1 MQSSNN
7 INETKNVNDTNN
19 VNDSVNTQHMLRDI
33 REMKQLVQDLK
44 QVLQEIRLAGEDI
57 DSTISIELLAKK
69 LEHRMILDA
78 FKTMRSIGSRSG
90 TYSHAYGGYYRDI
103 LAKKPIK
110 DLDFAFSSEDDV
122 KSFIFDLK
130 SRYTVTL
137 LKPSYTDLGCYS
149 LQVKHKLLKNASI
162 LIDATYPCPSRT
174 VLRFDFNVNM
184 LLATH
189 TPEEGS
195 LDLKIRNSR
204 CALTDVIDDC
214 CHHKFVVLNETGCP
228 NLTHQGA
235 EIDRA
240 LNPDGSFKDLTDRT
254 VFNNLCV
261 RSYPDCINRRTTRGK
276 KLLQRIEKMKSR
288 GWTVRNEPCSNPF
301 CIMAPT
307 ELFEKCQEV
316 IDQRREEAVKI
327 CQQAKEERVKR
338 LEHRR
343 VTFEARKDKR
353 LHDTFARSSYI
364 PGYIHPKLANV
375 KSHEVSTKSKQRE
388 LTKREIKKRM
398 KQAMKLGET
407 DTRCS
412 NLKSNKSPRSF
423 RSNKFRKI
431 DF

>member
-1 MQSSNN
+1 MQSF
-7 INETKNVNDTNN
+7 NN
-19 VNDSVNTQHMLRDI
+19 VNNVINSNDVNDATNTQHMLRDI

-57 DSTISIELLAKK
+57 DSTISLELLTKK
-69 LEHRMILDA
+69 LEGRMILDA
-78 FKTMRSIGSRSG
+78 FETMRFIGSRSG

-122 KSFIFDLK
+122 RSFIFDLK
-130 SRYTVTL
+130 SRYNVTL

-149 LQVKHKLLKNASI
+149 LKLEHKLLKKASI
-162 LIDATYPCPSRT
+162 LVDATYSCPAKR
-174 VLRFDFNVNM
+174 VVRFDFNVNM

-214 CHHKFVVLNETGCP
+214 CHHKFVVLDESGSP
-228 NLTHQGA
+228 KLTHQGA

-240 LNPDGSFKDLTDRT
+240 LNPDGSFKDLSDRA
-254 VFNNLCV
+254 VFNSLCL

-276 KLLQRIEKMKSR
+276 KLLQRIEKMQSR

-307 ELFEKCQEV
+307 ALFERCQEV
-316 IDQRREEAVKI
+316 IDQRREEAIQI
-327 CQQAKEERVKR
+327 CQQAKEERIKR

-343 VTFEARKDKR
+343 ATFETRKDKR

-375 KSHEVSTKSKQRE
+375 KSHEVSAKSKQRE
-388 LTKREIKKRM
+388 LTKREIKKRV

-407 DTRCS
+407 DARCS
-412 NLKSNKSPRSF
+412 SLKSNKSPRSF

>member
-1 MQSSNN
+1 MQSFNN
-7 INETKNVNDTNN
+7 VDNSINVNDAT
-19 VNDSVNTQHMLRDI
+19 NTQHMLRDI

-57 DSTISIELLAKK
+57 DSTISLDLLTKK

-78 FKTMRSIGSRSG
+78 FRTMRSIGSRSDS
-90 TYSHAYGGYYRDI
+90 YSHAYGGYYRDI

-130 SRYTVTL
+130 SRYNVTL
-137 LKPSYTDLGCYS
+137 LKPSYTELGCYS
-149 LQVKHKLLKNASI
+149 LKVEHNLLKKASI
-162 LIDATYPCPSRT
+162 LVDATYPSFSSPRS
-174 VLRFDFNVNM
+174 VHRFDFNVNM

-204 CALTDVIDDC
+204 CALTDVVNDC
-214 CHHKFVVLNETGCP
+214 CQHKLVVLSENGSP
-228 NLTHQGA
+228 KLTHQGA
-235 EIDRA
+235 DIDRA
-240 LNPDGSFKDLTDRT
+240 LNSDGTFKDLSDRA
-254 VFNNLCV
+254 VFNSLCL
-261 RSYPDCINRRTTRGK
+261 RSYPDCINRRTHRGK
-276 KLLQRIEKMKSR
+276 KLLQRIEKMQSR

-307 ELFEKCQEV
+307 ELFERCQEV
-316 IDQRREEAVKI
+316 IDQRREEAVQI
-327 CQQAKEERVKR
+327 CQQAKEERLKR

-343 VTFEARKDKR
+343 ATFDTRKDKR
-353 LHDTFARSSYI
+353 LHDTFARSSRI
-364 PGYIHPKLANV
+364 PGYLHPKLANA
-375 KSHEVSTKSKQRE
+375 KSHEVSAKSKQRE
-388 LTKREIKKRM
+388 LTKREIKKRV

-412 NLKSNKSPRSF
+412 NLKPNKSPRSF